1 MRKSTLA
8 LAFASVL
15 VGGVIGGPALYA
27 DDNHRSSASIMGRG
41 MMGDSDGGGMMGM
54 MGMMKQMSQMM
65 DHCNGMMGNSRP
77 NEQWRRNEPSQP
89 DNKE

>member
-15 VGGVIGGPALYA
+15 AGGVIACPALYA
-27 DDNHRSSASIMGRG
+27 DDNHRSSGSMMGRG
-41 MMGDSDGGGMMGM
+41 MMGDSDGGGM

-65 DHCNGMMGNSRP
+65 DHCNGMTGNSRP

-89 DNKE
+89 DHKE